1 MPRVAFTPNL
11 ERHISCPTQEVA
23 GDSVRAALDAV
34 FAGNPRLRSYILD
47 DQDRV
52 RQHIY
57 IFVNNERIAD
67 RERLSDPVQAQDE
80 IYVLQALTGG

>member
-11 ERHISCPTQEVA
+11 QRHISCPPQDVGGAT
-23 GDSVRAALDAV
+23 VRAALDTV

-47 DQDRV
+47 DQDRL

-57 IFVNNERIAD
+57 IFINNDRIAD
-67 RERLSDPVQAQDE
+67 REGLSDTVGAQDE
-80 IYVLQALTGG
+80 IYVMQALTGG